1 VVQLLEASAVEDCDV
16 GIGTFIMA
24 SKGGGLQ
31 ILESTLAAHSSRIS
45 GCRSTEW
52 EAGGLNAD
60 SNAVVT
66 FLNSKL
72 NGCYARTLCGG
83 VYIKGASLTMVNS
96 TVQHCLA
103 ESAAGLRLFQSHVV
117 IEFSVFE
124 ECHAAFRP
132 GWDSTGGAVD
142 SSGVNTCIFR
152 NAIIRN
158 CSSAGFGTLC
168 LLCLRSFNL
177 LLLIAW
183 VHPCSQ
189 AVQ

>member
-1 VVQLLEASAVEDCDV
+1 
-16 GIGTFIMA
+16 MA

-158 CSSAGFGTLC
+158 CSSAGGAINVYGHDDIDSSDSKRCRLC
-168 LLCLRSFNL
+168 EHCACGDRS
-177 LLLIAW
+177 
-183 VHPCSQ
+183 CSPMML
-189 AVQ
+189 